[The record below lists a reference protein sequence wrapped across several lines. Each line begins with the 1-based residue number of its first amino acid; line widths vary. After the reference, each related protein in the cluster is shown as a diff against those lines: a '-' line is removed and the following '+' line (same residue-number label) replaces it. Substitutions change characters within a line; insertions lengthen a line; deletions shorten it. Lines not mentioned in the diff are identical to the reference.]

1 MPTLINY
8 KICDNSPECGGIAV
22 CPTKAMYFDE
32 EKETIVIDN
41 DKCISCGL
49 CRPQCPVSAIY
60 IAKTN
65 EEFEELKKEIEKDS
79 RTIKDLFVDRY
90 GATPISDFFIISP
103 DKLKEK
109 ILTNGITL
117 IELYTDESIQ
127 CLLKSIPIKDITGE
141 MDGDIAF
148 YKLKLTEKIS
158 SEYNIV
164 EVPSLLI
171 FNNGKYKGKIDG
183 YFETSK
189 IELLKE
195 KINQILDLKTEK

>member
-22 CPTKAMYFDE
+22 CPTKAMYYDE
-32 EKETIVIDN
+32 KKKSIVIDN

-60 IAKTN
+60 VAKTN

-103 DKLKEK
+103 DKLKDK
-109 ILTNGITL
+109 ILKKGITL
-117 IELYTDESIQ
+117 IELYNDESIQ
-127 CLLKSIPIKDITGE
+127 CLLKSIPIKDITDE
-141 MDGDIAF
+141 MEGDIAF
-148 YKLKLTEKIS
+148 YKLKLTAEIS